1 MLTITITENNDEI
14 GDVVRYQQTV
24 DFLDIR
30 KVIEAVND
38 SPPPA
43 PPAVRKRARRS
54 DAGKPKARKLHAGD
68 EGAEPNP
75 FEEEVK

>member
-1 MLTITITENNDEI
+1 MLTITITENNEEL
-14 GDVVRYQQTV
+14 GEVVRYQQTV

-43 PPAVRKRARRS
+43 PVVRKRKRALRS
-54 DAGKPKARKLHAGD
+54 DAGKPRFRPD
-68 EGAEPNP
+68 EPEINP
-75 FEEEVK
+75 LEEEPIK